1 MKTFQRKTKILKKSL
16 REENEKEPKEQEK
29 VPAFEF
35 DEEFKLEKTPEQLSI
50 GIKEAEKKLKP
61 VTVKKTPPPEK
72 RKLTPS
78 IIQPE
83 PAPKKQKQETKQ
95 ISPKLKKE
103 NSQPSSLDVF
113 DFDMPTPK
121 PKKATKKD
129 NSFFEDFSL
138 ENQVFSKEE
147 VNHDET
153 NDDNDGIIRIIQ
165 RVNRKKSNSIMKA
178 KEKKKLN
185 QPISNESGKEI
196 LQRDNIVYYLDG
208 LQNNQEMEEKCSS
221 MSNLAKFFSSHDPNV
236 FLRAHGL
243 LKSVVTSLTEC
254 YCEKNEVF
262 LKLLTF
268 SF

>member
-16 REENEKEPKEQEK
+16 QEKNEQESK
-29 VPAFEF
+29 VEEKIPEFEF
-35 DEEFKLEKTPEQLSI
+35 DEEFILEKTPEQLSI

-61 VTVKKTPPPEK
+61 VTVKKTPPVEK
-72 RKLTPS
+72 RKLES
-78 IIQPE
+78 VSQPE
-83 PAPKKQKQETKQ
+83 PTPKKQKQETKQ

-103 NSQPSSLDVF
+103 NSQPSSFDVF
-113 DFDMPTPK
+113 DFEVPTPK
-121 PKKATKKD
+121 PKKPVKKD

-153 NDDNDGIIRIIQ
+153 NDENDGIIRIIQ

-185 QPISNESGKEI
+185 QPVSNEMGKEI

-221 MSNLAKFFSSHDPNV
+221 MSNLANFFSSHDPNV

-243 LKSVVTSLTEC
+243 LKSVVTSLSDC
-254 YCEKNEVF
+254 DCEKNEV
-262 LKLLTF
+262 LLTLLNY